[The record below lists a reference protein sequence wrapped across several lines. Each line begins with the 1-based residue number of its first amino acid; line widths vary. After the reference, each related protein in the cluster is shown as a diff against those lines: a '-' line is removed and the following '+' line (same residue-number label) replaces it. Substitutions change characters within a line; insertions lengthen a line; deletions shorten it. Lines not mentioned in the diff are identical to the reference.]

1 MAAVCF
7 KRLIAPALAFGLM
20 SVAAGAQSVDVSY
33 DRTVDFRS
41 LKTYALGPVTITG
54 DAEARMV
61 QRILAAVD
69 SRMSAIGFQKVENDP
84 DVLVATQH
92 WRGVSYPYWWSKS
105 SYTEIDLPRIFAA
118 RVILEMIDP
127 RTEKV
132 VFRGTAEDTV
142 SLRPRRNER
151 KADEAVAEIFEES
164 PWGADFDDD

>member
-1 MAAVCF
+1 MPALCF
-7 KRLIAPALAFGLM
+7 KRLIAPTLALGLM
-20 SVAAGAQSVDVSY
+20 SVPAGAQSVDVSY
-33 DRTVDFRS
+33 DRTVDLQA

-61 QRILAAVD
+61 QRILSAVD
-69 SRMSAIGFQKVENDP
+69 SRMAAIGFQKVEQDP

-105 SYTEIDLPRIFAA
+105 YTEIDLPRIFAA
-118 RVILEMIDP
+118 RVVLEMIDP

-142 SLRPRRNER
+142 SLRPSRNER

-164 PWGADFDDD
+164 PWGEDFDDD